1 MNRNWMEKKSPI
13 YQSLTLQGWFLIK
26 LLKFVQ
32 KCFSFC
38 LTDQVF
44 WNVGKFHILKCWKV
58 SYLDGHS
65 MIQTSFLIT
74 SHNYYAKHWRNT
86 SSISAPFFTLKIE
99 WRFSQSPISLHG
111 TTCWVFDSFWISSF
125 NGLFECAFDLVGWYT
140 RSMSSFSQRKN
151 PINHFPLLSSWSQT
165 TASDCWNF
173 TCLIRWSVLLVLILN
188 HVDHLIYTK
197 KFHFFF
203 SLIFIWWLSG
213 FLVLDQLQ
221 FQWIIKMASLLC
233 IYWVHQALKDNFIS

>member
-44 WNVGKFHILKCWKV
+44 WNVGKFHVLKCWKV

-86 SSISAPFFTLKIE
+86 SSIFHFKDRVTFFPVTDFITWNDL
-99 WRFSQSPISLHG
+99 L
-111 TTCWVFDSFWISSF
+111 SFW
-125 NGLFECAFDLVGWYT
+125 
-140 RSMSSFSQRKN
+140 
-151 PINHFPLLSSWSQT
+151 
-165 TASDCWNF
+165 
-173 TCLIRWSVLLVLILN
+173 LILN
-188 HVDHLIYTK
+188 IIIQWSLRVCIWSSRMIYP
-197 KFHFFF
+197 
-203 SLIFIWWLSG
+203 
-213 FLVLDQLQ
+213 
-221 FQWIIKMASLLC
+221 
-233 IYWVHQALKDNFIS
+233 